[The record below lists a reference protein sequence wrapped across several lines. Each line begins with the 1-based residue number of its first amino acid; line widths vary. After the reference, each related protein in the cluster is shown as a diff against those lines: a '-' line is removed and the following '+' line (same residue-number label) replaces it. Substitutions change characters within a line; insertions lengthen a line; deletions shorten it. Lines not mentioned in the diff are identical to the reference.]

1 MAPAIQSTPGNS
13 STTIAKRTA
22 TADNQSP
29 CAGEECLARAFCAED
44 STANLCMYLPPR
56 RTGKTCK
63 CPPRRSTDNSSPAL
77 RRGQQPKTA
86 CSAQRTATEDSLLC
100 AEDSTAERGGT
111 ANLCMY
117 LPPRRTGKTAV
128 AVLRRAGCLQWS
140 LPGLLSA
147 VLPVGEWGGSA
158 QTEIRTFFNFGPLP
172 RLLLPGGWFTWHA
185 CCGCCAQEQSH
196 DPQTPLVK
204 A

>member
-147 VLPVGEWGGSA
+147 VLPVGEWGD
-158 QTEIRTFFNFGPLP
+158 LP
-172 RLLLPGGWFTWHA
+172 RLKSEHSSISVLSLACFCLGGGLPGMRVAVAVRRSNRMTRRHRW
-185 CCGCCAQEQSH
+185 
-196 DPQTPLVK
+196 
-204 A
+204 